1 MRQGAGCQV
10 EDDPINI
17 WPPQTKI
24 FSQLFKSEQDSKHL
38 TFRNIFDKRADFK
51 MFLIPFFSFILIVLF
66 WRRRQNFANNS
77 CMVIIYIHQ
86 YSVIKSNCNKLN
98 LYFEAFT
105 SEFSYFQVINLIRI
119 LGGFVLTPPWPCSSS
134 LGAESDPL
142 PG

>member
-1 MRQGAGCQV
+1 MKGR
-10 EDDPINI
+10 
-17 WPPQTKI
+17 TKGR
-24 FSQLFKSEQDSKHL
+24 KE
-38 TFRNIFDKRADFK
+38 R
-51 MFLIPFFSFILIVLF
+51 
-66 WRRRQNFANNS
+66 
-77 CMVIIYIHQ
+77 IYITPY

>member
-1 MRQGAGCQV
+1 MAASLTSV
-10 EDDPINI
+10 ISANI
-17 WPPQTKI
+17 LPKRLKI
-24 FSQLFKSEQDSKHL
+24 SKHTNYL
-38 TFRNIFDKRADFK
+38 TVAKSLVLVTSVNILPKRLNYLKTHKLTHSGEKPYACD
-51 MFLIPFFSFILIVLF
+51 
-66 WRRRQNFANNS
+66 
-77 CMVIIYIHQ
+77 
-86 YSVIKSNCNKLN
+86 YSVIKSNCNKPN